1 VRSGAVRRLCVRKAW
16 QFAHTNA
23 HFATSS
29 RKGATV
35 LRSLCVADRSLGRL
49 LEPGLAKT
57 GSDPAAGYLGRGA
70 AQPLK
75 PGQKVVGADESD
87 SGMRREDTTEEAN
100 RPALVAPVPLGV
112 QQEHEPEAELIVELP
127 ELARRG
133 LGLTQVARVERLPK
147 PSLGGGFHIHR
158 TDVRISVKGAVE
170 GGYAAGCRQPWR
182 SGSAAT

>member
-1 VRSGAVRRLCVRKAW
+1 MRSGAVRRLCVRTAW
-16 QFAHTNA
+16 QFAHTNS

-29 RKGATV
+29 RKGDR
-35 LRSLCVADRSLGRL
+35 LRSLCVADRSLSRL
-49 LEPGLAKT
+49 LESSLAKT
-57 GSDPAAGYLGRGA
+57 GSDPAAGYLRRGA

-75 PGQKVVGADESD
+75 PGQEVVGADESD
-87 SGMRREDTTEEAN
+87 PGMPREDATEEAN
-100 RPALVAPVPLGV
+100 RPALVASVPLGV
-112 QQEHEPEAELIVELP
+112 QQEHEPEAELVVELP

-133 LGLTQVARVERLPK
+133 LGLTQVARVERLPE

-158 TDVRISVKGAVE
+158 TDVRIGVKGAVE